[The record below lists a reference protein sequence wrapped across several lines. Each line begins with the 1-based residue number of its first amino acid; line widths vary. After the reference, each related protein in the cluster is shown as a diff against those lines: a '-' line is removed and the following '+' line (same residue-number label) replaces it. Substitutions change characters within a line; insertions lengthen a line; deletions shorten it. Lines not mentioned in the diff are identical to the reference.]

1 MLKTIQMKKDTKI
14 VLSIVVGGLI
24 VISLL
29 LIVLFTVIGGVNV
42 LSSDPN
48 GDTVAVI
55 PLQGEIGYGPS
66 NTSDSV
72 VTPEMIQNSISQAES
87 DNSVSSI
94 VIDVNSPGGSPVASE
109 EIMNSIKSSKKPV
122 VVWISDVGA
131 SGAYLAAS
139 SASKIVASP
148 SSMVGSIGV
157 IMQITDLTKY
167 YQANGI
173 NITSIKAG
181 QYKDMGADYTPLTT
195 TERNMLQGMVN
206 QDYDHFVDIVSTN
219 RHLDKN
225 YTESI
230 AQGKIYTG
238 TQAKN
243 LKLVDETGG
252 KTVALD
258 EAAKLG
264 GIKGSYNVI
273 TITPTSD
280 LLNVLN
286 NLSSKIAYSIGMGI
300 GKDLENNTNNN
311 IKVPVTT
318 NNFKLPTIY

>member
-1 MLKTIQMKKDTKI
+1 MKKDTKI
-14 VLSIVVGGLI
+14 VISIIVGGLLI
-24 VISLL
+24 ISLL
-29 LIVLFTVIGGVNV
+29 LIALFTVIGGTNT
-42 LSSDPN
+42 LSSAPN

-55 PLQGEIGYGPS
+55 PLQGEIGYGSS
-66 NTSDSV
+66 NTSDSF
-72 VTPEMIQNSISQAES
+72 VTPEMIQNSIKQAES

-139 SASKIVASP
+139 SADKIIASP

-157 IMQITDLTKY
+157 IMQITDLSKY

-173 NITSIKAG
+173 NISSIKAG
-181 QYKDMGADYTPLTT
+181 QYKDMGAEYKPLTT
-195 TERNMLQGMVN
+195 AERNMLQGMVN
-206 QDYDHFVDIVSTN
+206 EDYEHFIDIVSSN

-225 YTESI
+225 YTEGI

-238 TQAKN
+238 IQAKN

-252 KTVALD
+252 KTVALN

-273 TITPTSD
+273 TITPTTD
-280 LLNVLN
+280 LLNVIDN
-286 NLSSKIAYSIGMGI
+286 ISSKIAYSIGMGI
-300 GKDLENNTNNN
+300 GKNLENSTNNN
-311 IKVPVTT
+311 LKVPSTT
-318 NNFKLPTIY
+318 NNYKLPSIY

>member
-1 MLKTIQMKKDTKI
+1 
-14 VLSIVVGGLI
+14 
-24 VISLL
+24 
-29 LIVLFTVIGGVNV
+29 VIGSTNT
-42 LSSDPN
+42 LSSAPN

-55 PLQGEIGYGPS
+55 PLQGEIGYSSS
-66 NTSDSV
+66 NSSDSV
-72 VTPEMIQNSISQAES
+72 VTPEMMQNSITQAES

-131 SGAYLAAS
+131 SGAYLASS
-139 SASKIVASP
+139 SADKIIASP

-157 IMQITDLTKY
+157 IMQITDLSKY

-173 NITSIKAG
+173 NISSIKAG
-181 QYKDMGADYTPLTT
+181 QYKDMGANYQPLTT
-195 TERNMLQGMVN
+195 TEKNMLQGMVN
-206 QDYDHFVDIVSTN
+206 DDYNHFIDIVSTN

-225 YTESI
+225 YTEGI

-273 TITPTSD
+273 TISPTSN
-280 LLNVLN
+280 LLNVIN
-286 NLSSKIAYSIGMGI
+286 NFSSMIAYSIGMGI
-300 GKDLENNTNNN
+300 GKDLENSTNNN
-311 IKVPVTT
+311 LKVPITT
-318 NNFKLPTIY
+318 NNFKLPSIY

>member
-1 MLKTIQMKKDTKI
+1 MKKDSKI
-14 VLSIVVGGLI
+14 VISIIVGGLLI
-24 VISLL
+24 ISLL
-29 LIVLFTVIGGVNV
+29 LIVLFTVIGGTNI
-42 LSSDPN
+42 LSSSPN

-55 PLQGEIGYGPS
+55 PLQGEIGYGSS
-66 NTSDSV
+66 NSSDSV
-72 VTPEMIQNSISQAES
+72 VTPEMIQNSITQAES
-87 DNSVSSI
+87 DSSVSSI

-109 EIMNSIKSSKKPV
+109 EIMSSIKTSKKPV

-131 SGAYLAAS
+131 SGAYLASS
-139 SASKIVASP
+139 SADKIIASP

-157 IMQITDLTKY
+157 IMQITDLSKY

-173 NITSIKAG
+173 NISSIKAG
-181 QYKDMGADYTPLTT
+181 QYKDMGVDYQPLTT
-195 TERNMLQGMVN
+195 PERNMLQGMVN
-206 QDYDHFVDIVSTN
+206 DDYNHFIDIVSTN

-252 KTVALD
+252 EKVALD

-264 GIKGSYNVI
+264 GIKGTYNVI
-273 TITPTSD
+273 TISPTSD
-280 LLNVLN
+280 FLNVLN
-286 NLSSKIAYSIGMGI
+286 NFSSRIAYSIGMGL
-300 GKDLENNTNNN
+300 GNSLQNSTNNN
-311 IKVPVTT
+311 LKVPSTT
-318 NNFKLPTIY
+318 NNFKLPSIY

>member
-1 MLKTIQMKKDTKI
+1 MKKDSK
-14 VLSIVVGGLI
+14 I
-24 VISLL
+24 VISIIVGGFLVIALL
-29 LIVLFTVIGGVNV
+29 LIALFTVIGGTNT
-42 LSSDPN
+42 LSSTPN
-48 GDTVAVI
+48 GDTVAII
-55 PLQGEIGYGPS
+55 PLQGEIGYGS
-66 NTSDSV
+66 TNSSDSV

-87 DNSVSSI
+87 DSSVSSI

-109 EIMNSIKSSKKPV
+109 EIMNSIKSRKKPV

-131 SGAYLAAS
+131 SGAYLASS
-139 SASKIVASP
+139 SADKIIASP

-157 IMQITDLTKY
+157 IMQITDLSKY
-167 YQANGI
+167 YQENGI
-173 NITSIKAG
+173 NISSIKAG
-181 QYKDMGADYTPLTT
+181 QYKDMGADYQPLTA

-206 QDYDHFVDIVSTN
+206 QDYDHFIDIVSTN

-273 TITPTSD
+273 TISPTSD
-280 LLNVLN
+280 FLNVLN
-286 NLSSKIAYSIGMGI
+286 NFSSKIAYSIGMGI
-300 GKDLENNTNNN
+300 GKDLENSTNNN
-311 IKVPVTT
+311 LKVPVTT
-318 NNFKLPTIY
+318 NNIKLPSIY

>member
-139 SASKIVASP
+139 SA
-148 SSMVGSIGV
+148 
-157 IMQITDLTKY
+157 
-167 YQANGI
+167 
-173 NITSIKAG
+173 
-181 QYKDMGADYTPLTT
+181 
-195 TERNMLQGMVN
+195 R
-206 QDYDHFVDIVSTN
+206 
-219 RHLDKN
+219 
-225 YTESI
+225 
-230 AQGKIYTG
+230 
-238 TQAKN
+238 
-243 LKLVDETGG
+243 
-252 KTVALD
+252 
-258 EAAKLG
+258 
-264 GIKGSYNVI
+264 
-273 TITPTSD
+273 
-280 LLNVLN
+280 
-286 NLSSKIAYSIGMGI
+286 
-300 GKDLENNTNNN
+300 
-311 IKVPVTT
+311 
-318 NNFKLPTIY
+318 

>member
-1 MLKTIQMKKDTKI
+1 MKKDSKI
-14 VLSIVVGGLI
+14 VISIIVGGVI

-29 LIVLFTVIGGVNV
+29 LLVLFTVIGGVST
-42 LSSDPN
+42 LSSAPN

-55 PLQGEIGYGPS
+55 PLQGEIGYGSS
-66 NTSDSV
+66 NSSDSV
-72 VTPEMIQNSISQAES
+72 VTPDMIQSSISQAES
-87 DNSVSSI
+87 DSSVSSI

-109 EIMNSIKSSKKPV
+109 EIMNSIKSSQKPI

-131 SGAYLAAS
+131 SGAYLASS
-139 SASKIVASP
+139 SADKIIASP

-157 IMQITDLTKY
+157 IMQITDLSKY
-167 YQANGI
+167 YQENGI
-173 NITSIKAG
+173 NISSIKAG
-181 QYKDMGADYTPLTT
+181 QYKDMGADYQPLTT

-206 QDYDHFVDIVSTN
+206 QDYDHFIDIVSTN
-219 RHLDKN
+219 RNLTKN

-238 TQAKN
+238 TQAKK

-273 TITPTSD
+273 TISPTSNI
-280 LLNVLN
+280 LNVLN
-286 NLSSKIAYSIGMGI
+286 NFSSMIAYSIGMGI
-300 GKDLENNTNNN
+300 GKDLENSTNNN
-311 IKVPVTT
+311 LKVPITT
-318 NNFKLPTIY
+318 NNFKLPSIY

>member
-1 MLKTIQMKKDTKI
+1 MKKDTKI

-24 VISLL
+24 IISLL
-29 LIVLFTVIGGVNV
+29 LLVLFTVIGGVNI
-42 LSSDPN
+42 LSSAPN

-55 PLQGEIGYGPS
+55 PLQGEIGYGSS
-66 NTSDSV
+66 NSSDSV

-87 DNSVSSI
+87 DSSVSSI

-139 SASKIVASP
+139 SADKIIASP

-157 IMQITDLTKY
+157 IMQITDLSKY

-173 NITSIKAG
+173 NISSIKAG
-181 QYKDMGADYTPLTT
+181 QYKDMGADYQPLTA

-206 QDYDHFVDIVSTN
+206 QDYDHFIDIVSTN

-264 GIKGSYNVI
+264 GIKGSYNII

-280 LLNVLN
+280 LLNVLSN
-286 NLSSKIAYSIGMGI
+286 FSSKIAYSIGMGI
-300 GKDLENNTNNN
+300 GKNLENNTNNN
-311 IKVPVTT
+311 LKVPVTN
-318 NNFKLPTIY
+318 NNFKLPSIY

>member
-1 MLKTIQMKKDTKI
+1 MKKDTKI
-14 VLSIVVGGLI
+14 VISIIVGGLLI
-24 VISLL
+24 ISLL
-29 LIVLFTVIGGVNV
+29 LIALFTVIGSTNT
-42 LSSDPN
+42 LSSAPN

-55 PLQGEIGYGPS
+55 PLQGEIGYSSS
-66 NTSDSV
+66 NSSDSV
-72 VTPEMIQNSISQAES
+72 VTPEMMQNSITQAES

-131 SGAYLAAS
+131 SGAYLASS
-139 SASKIVASP
+139 SADKIIASP

-157 IMQITDLTKY
+157 IMQITDLSKY

-173 NITSIKAG
+173 NISSIKAG
-181 QYKDMGADYTPLTT
+181 QYKDMGAEYQPLTT
-195 TERNMLQGMVN
+195 DERNMLQGMVN
-206 QDYDHFVDIVSTN
+206 QDYDHFIDIVSTN

-225 YTESI
+225 YTEGI

-238 TQAKN
+238 IQAKD

-273 TITPTSD
+273 TISPTSD
-280 LLNVLN
+280 LLNVLDN
-286 NLSSKIAYSIGMGI
+286 ISSKIAYSIGMGI
-300 GKDLENNTNNN
+300 GKDLENSTNNN
-311 IKVPVTT
+311 LKVPSTT
-318 NNFKLPTIY
+318 NNYKLPSIY

>member
-1 MLKTIQMKKDTKI
+1 MKKDSKI
-14 VLSIVVGGLI
+14 VISIIFGGLLI
-24 VISLL
+24 ISLL
-29 LIVLFTVIGGVNV
+29 LLVLFAVIGGTNI
-42 LSSDPN
+42 LSSASN

-55 PLQGEIGYGPS
+55 PLQGEIGYGSS
-66 NTSDSV
+66 NSSDSV
-72 VTPEMIQNSISQAES
+72 VTPEMIQNSITQAES
-87 DNSVSSI
+87 DSSVSSI

-109 EIMNSIKSSKKPV
+109 EIMSSIKTSKKPV

-131 SGAYLAAS
+131 SGAYLASS
-139 SASKIVASP
+139 SADKIIASP

-157 IMQITDLTKY
+157 IMQITDLSKY

-173 NITSIKAG
+173 NISSIKAG
-181 QYKDMGADYTPLTT
+181 QYKDMGVDYQPLTT
-195 TERNMLQGMVN
+195 PERNMLQGMVN
-206 QDYDHFVDIVSTN
+206 DDYNHFIDIVSTN

-252 KTVALD
+252 EKVALD

-264 GIKGSYNVI
+264 GIKGTYNVI
-273 TITPTSD
+273 TISQTSD
-280 LLNVLN
+280 FLNVLN
-286 NLSSKIAYSIGMGI
+286 NFSSKIAYSIGMGL
-300 GKDLENNTNNN
+300 GNSLQNSTNNKL
-311 IKVPVTT
+311 KVPSTT
-318 NNFKLPTIY
+318 NNFKLPSIY

>member
-1 MLKTIQMKKDTKI
+1 MKKNSKI
-14 VLSIVVGGLI
+14 VISILVGGLI
-24 VISLL
+24 VIALL
-29 LIVLFTVIGGVNV
+29 LLVLFTLMGGVST
-42 LSSDPN
+42 LSSAHN

-55 PLQGEIGYGPS
+55 PLQGEIGYDSS
-66 NTSDSV
+66 NSSDSV
-72 VTPEMIQNSISQAES
+72 VTPDMIQNSMSQAES
-87 DNSVSSI
+87 DSSVSSI

-122 VVWISDVGA
+122 VVWISEVGA
-131 SGAYLAAS
+131 SGAYLASS
-139 SASKIVASP
+139 SADKIVASP

-157 IMQITDLTKY
+157 IMQITDLSKY
-167 YQANGI
+167 YQENGI
-173 NITSIKAG
+173 NISSIKAG
-181 QYKDMGADYTPLTT
+181 QYKDMGADYQPLTT

-206 QDYDHFVDIVSTN
+206 QDYDHFIDIVSAN

-238 TQAKN
+238 TQAKK

-273 TITPTSD
+273 TISPPSD
-280 LLNVLN
+280 IFNVIN
-286 NLSSKIAYSIGMGI
+286 NFSSMIAYSIGMGI

-311 IKVPVTT
+311 LKVPVTT
-318 NNFKLPTIY
+318 NNFQLPSIY

>member
-1 MLKTIQMKKDTKI
+1 MKKDSKI
-14 VLSIVVGGLI
+14 VISIIVGGLV
-24 VISLL
+24 VIALL
-29 LIVLFTVIGGVNV
+29 FIAIFTVIGGTNT
-42 LSSDPN
+42 LSSAPN
-48 GDTVAVI
+48 GNTVAII
-55 PLQGEIGYGPS
+55 PLQGEIGYGSS
-66 NTSDSV
+66 NSSDSV

-87 DNSVSSI
+87 DDTVSSI

-139 SASKIVASP
+139 SADKIVASP

-157 IMQITDLTKY
+157 IMQITDLSKY

-181 QYKDMGADYTPLTT
+181 QYKDMGANYQPLTA

-206 QDYDHFVDIVSTN
+206 DDYNHFIDIVSTN

-225 YTESI
+225 YTEGI

-273 TITPTSD
+273 TISPTSD

-286 NLSSKIAYSIGMGI
+286 NFSSKIAYSIGMGI
-300 GKDLENNTNNN
+300 GKDLENSTNNN
-311 IKVPVTT
+311 LKVPVIT
-318 NNFKLPTIY
+318 NNIKLSSIY

>member
-1 MLKTIQMKKDTKI
+1 MKKDSK
-14 VLSIVVGGLI
+14 I
-24 VISLL
+24 VISIIVGGFLVIALL
-29 LIVLFTVIGGVNV
+29 LIALFTVIGGTNT
-42 LSSDPN
+42 LSSTPN
-48 GDTVAVI
+48 GDTVAII
-55 PLQGEIGYGPS
+55 PLQGEIGYGS
-66 NTSDSV
+66 TNSSDSV

-87 DNSVSSI
+87 DSSVSSI

-131 SGAYLAAS
+131 SGAYLASS
-139 SASKIVASP
+139 SADKIIASP

-157 IMQITDLTKY
+157 IMQITDLSKY
-167 YQANGI
+167 YQENGI
-173 NITSIKAG
+173 NISSIKAG
-181 QYKDMGADYTPLTT
+181 QYKDMGADYQPLTA

-206 QDYDHFVDIVSTN
+206 QDYDHFIDIVSTN

-252 KTVALD
+252 KTVGLD

-273 TITPTSD
+273 TISPTSD
-280 LLNVLN
+280 FLNVLN
-286 NLSSKIAYSIGMGI
+286 NFSSKIAYSIGMGI
-300 GKDLENNTNNN
+300 GKDLENSTNNN
-311 IKVPVTT
+311 LKVPVTT
-318 NNFKLPTIY
+318 NNIKLPSIY

>member
-1 MLKTIQMKKDTKI
+1 MKKDTKI

-29 LIVLFTVIGGVNV
+29 LLVLFTVIGGVNV
-42 LSSDPN
+42 LSSAPN

-55 PLQGEIGYGPS
+55 PLQGEIGYGSS
-66 NTSDSV
+66 NSSDSV
-72 VTPEMIQNSISQAES
+72 VTPEMMQNSISQAES
-87 DNSVSSI
+87 DSSVSSI

-122 VVWISDVGA
+122 VVWISDLGA

-139 SASKIVASP
+139 SANKIVASP

-157 IMQITDLTKY
+157 IMHITDLSKY

-173 NITSIKAG
+173 NISSIKAG
-181 QYKDMGADYTPLTT
+181 QYKDMGSDYRPLTA

-206 QDYDHFVDIVSTN
+206 QDYDHFINIVSTN
-219 RHLDKN
+219 RHLDQN

-238 TQAKN
+238 IQAKN

-258 EAAKLG
+258 DAAKLG
-264 GIKGSYNVI
+264 GIKGSYNII
-273 TITPTSD
+273 TITPTSG
-280 LLNVLN
+280 LLNVLSN
-286 NLSSKIAYSIGMGI
+286 FSSKIAYSIGMGI
-300 GKDLENNTNNN
+300 GKNLENNTNNN
-311 IKVPVTT
+311 LKVPVTN
-318 NNFKLPTIY
+318 NNFKLPSIY

>member
-1 MLKTIQMKKDTKI
+1 MKKDSKI
-14 VLSIVVGGLI
+14 VISILIGGLI

-29 LIVLFTVIGGVNV
+29 LLVLFTVMGGVST
-42 LSSDPN
+42 LSSAPN

-55 PLQGEIGYGPS
+55 PLQGEIGYDSS
-66 NTSDSV
+66 NSSESI
-72 VTPEMIQNSISQAES
+72 VTPDMIQNSISQAES
-87 DNSVSSI
+87 DSSVSSI

-131 SGAYLAAS
+131 SGAYLASS
-139 SASKIVASP
+139 SADKIIASP

-157 IMQITDLTKY
+157 IMQITDLSKY
-167 YQANGI
+167 YQENVI
-173 NITSIKAG
+173 NISSIKAG
-181 QYKDMGADYTPLTT
+181 QYKDMGADYQPLTT

-206 QDYDHFVDIVSTN
+206 QDYDHFIDIVSTN
-219 RHLDKN
+219 RHLSKN
-225 YTESI
+225 YTENI

-238 TQAKN
+238 TQAKK

-273 TITPTSD
+273 TISPTSN
-280 LLNVLN
+280 LLNVIN
-286 NLSSKIAYSIGMGI
+286 NFSSMIAYSVGMGI
-300 GKDLENNTNNN
+300 GKDLENSTNNN
-311 IKVPVTT
+311 FKVPITT
-318 NNFKLPTIY
+318 NNFKLPSIY

>member
-1 MLKTIQMKKDTKI
+1 MKKDSKI
-14 VLSIVVGGLI
+14 VLSIIVGGVI

-29 LIVLFTVIGGVNV
+29 LLVLSTVMGGVST
-42 LSSDPN
+42 LSSAPN

-55 PLQGEIGYGPS
+55 PLQGEIGYDSS
-66 NTSDSV
+66 NSSESI

-87 DNSVSSI
+87 DSSVSSI
-94 VIDVNSPGGSPVASE
+94 VIDVNSPGESPVASE

-131 SGAYLAAS
+131 SGAYLASS
-139 SASKIVASP
+139 SADKIIASP

-157 IMQITDLTKY
+157 IMQITDLSKY
-167 YQANGI
+167 YQENGI
-173 NITSIKAG
+173 NISSIKAG
-181 QYKDMGADYTPLTT
+181 QYKDMGADYQPLTT

-206 QDYDHFVDIVSTN
+206 QDYDHFIDIVSTN
-219 RHLDKN
+219 RHLSKN
-225 YTESI
+225 YTENI

-238 TQAKN
+238 TQAKK

-273 TITPTSD
+273 TISPTSN
-280 LLNVLN
+280 LLNVIN
-286 NLSSKIAYSIGMGI
+286 NFSSMIAYSVGMGI
-300 GKDLENNTNNN
+300 GKNLENSTNNN
-311 IKVPVTT
+311 LKVPVTT
-318 NNFKLPTIY
+318 NNIKLPSIY

>member
-1 MLKTIQMKKDTKI
+1 MKKDSKI
-14 VLSIVVGGLI
+14 VISIIVGGLI
-24 VISLL
+24 IISLL
-29 LIVLFTVIGGVNV
+29 LLTLFTVIGGISTLN
-42 LSSDPN
+42 SAPN

-55 PLQGEIGYGPS
+55 PLQGEIGYGS
-66 NTSDSV
+66 TNSSDSV
-72 VTPEMIQNSISQAES
+72 VTPDMIQNSISQAES
-87 DNSVSSI
+87 DSSVSSI

-109 EIMNSIKSSKKPV
+109 EIMNTIKSSKKPV

-131 SGAYLAAS
+131 SGAYLASS
-139 SASKIVASP
+139 SADKIIASP

-157 IMQITDLTKY
+157 IMQITDLSKY
-167 YQANGI
+167 YQENGI
-173 NITSIKAG
+173 NISSIKAG
-181 QYKDMGADYTPLTT
+181 QYKDMGADYQPLTT

-206 QDYDHFVDIVSTN
+206 QDYDHFIDIVSTN
-219 RHLDKN
+219 RNLSKN

-238 TQAKN
+238 TQAKK

-273 TITPTSD
+273 TISPTSNI
-280 LLNVLN
+280 LNVLN
-286 NLSSKIAYSIGMGI
+286 NFSSMIAYSIGMGI
-300 GKDLENNTNNN
+300 GKDLQNNTNNN
-311 IKVPVTT
+311 LKVPITT
-318 NNFKLPTIY
+318 NNFKLPSIY

>member
-1 MLKTIQMKKDTKI
+1 MKKDSKI
-14 VLSIVVGGLI
+14 VISIIVGGLL

-29 LIVLFTVIGGVNV
+29 LIVLFTLIGGTNI
-42 LSSDPN
+42 LSSAPN
-48 GDTVAVI
+48 GDSVAII
-55 PLQGEIGYGPS
+55 PIQGEIGYGS
-66 NTSDSV
+66 TNSSDSV
-72 VTPEMIQNSISQAES
+72 VTPEMIQNSITQAES

-109 EIMNSIKSSKKPV
+109 EIMSSIKTSKKPV

-139 SASKIVASP
+139 SADKIIASP

-157 IMQITDLTKY
+157 IMQITDLSKY

-173 NITSIKAG
+173 NISSIKAG
-181 QYKDMGADYTPLTT
+181 QYKDMGVDYQPLTT
-195 TERNMLQGMVN
+195 PERNMLQGMVN
-206 QDYDHFVDIVSTN
+206 DDYNHFIDIVSTN

-238 TQAKN
+238 IQAKN

-252 KTVALD
+252 EKVALD

-264 GIKGSYNVI
+264 GIKGTYNVI
-273 TITPTSD
+273 TISPTSNFI
-280 LLNVLN
+280 NVLN
-286 NLSSKIAYSIGMGI
+286 NFSSKISYTIGMGI
-300 GKDLENNTNNN
+300 GNSLQNSTNNN
-311 IKVPVTT
+311 LKVPSTT
-318 NNFKLPTIY
+318 NNFKLPSIY

>member
-1 MLKTIQMKKDTKI
+1 
-14 VLSIVVGGLI
+14 
-24 VISLL
+24 
-29 LIVLFTVIGGVNV
+29 
-42 LSSDPN
+42 
-48 GDTVAVI
+48 
-55 PLQGEIGYGPS
+55 
-66 NTSDSV
+66 
-72 VTPEMIQNSISQAES
+72 MIQSSISQAES
-87 DNSVSSI
+87 DSSVSSI

-109 EIMNSIKSSKKPV
+109 EIMNSIKSRQKPI

-131 SGAYLAAS
+131 SGAYLASS
-139 SASKIVASP
+139 SADKIIASP

-157 IMQITDLTKY
+157 IMQITDLSKY
-167 YQANGI
+167 YQENGI
-173 NITSIKAG
+173 NISSIKAG
-181 QYKDMGADYTPLTT
+181 QYKDMGADYQPLTT

-206 QDYDHFVDIVSTN
+206 QDYDHFIDIVSTN
-219 RHLDKN
+219 RNLTKN

-238 TQAKN
+238 TQAKK

-273 TITPTSD
+273 TISPTSN

-286 NLSSKIAYSIGMGI
+286 NFSSMIAYSIGMGI
-300 GKDLENNTNNN
+300 GKDLENSTNNN
-311 IKVPVTT
+311 LKVPITT
-318 NNFKLPTIY
+318 NNFKLPSIY

>member
-1 MLKTIQMKKDTKI
+1 MKKDSKI
-14 VLSIVVGGLI
+14 VISILIGGLI

-29 LIVLFTVIGGVNV
+29 LLVLFTVMGGVST
-42 LSSDPN
+42 LSSAPN

-55 PLQGEIGYGPS
+55 PLQGEIGYDSS
-66 NTSDSV
+66 NSSESI
-72 VTPEMIQNSISQAES
+72 VTPDMIQNSISQAES
-87 DNSVSSI
+87 DSSVSSI

-131 SGAYLAAS
+131 SGAYLASS
-139 SASKIVASP
+139 SADKIIASP
-148 SSMVGSIGV
+148 TSMVGSIGV
-157 IMQITDLTKY
+157 IMQITDLSKY
-167 YQANGI
+167 YQENGI
-173 NITSIKAG
+173 NISSIKAG
-181 QYKDMGADYTPLTT
+181 QYKDMGVDYQPLTT

-206 QDYDHFVDIVSTN
+206 QDYDHFIDIVSTN
-219 RHLDKN
+219 RHLSKN
-225 YTESI
+225 YTENI

-238 TQAKN
+238 TQAKK

-273 TITPTSD
+273 TISPTSN
-280 LLNVLN
+280 LLNVIN
-286 NLSSKIAYSIGMGI
+286 NFSSMIAYSVGMGI
-300 GKDLENNTNNN
+300 GKDLENSTNNN
-311 IKVPVTT
+311 FKVPITT
-318 NNFKLPTIY
+318 NNFKLPSIY

>member
-1 MLKTIQMKKDTKI
+1 MKKDTKI
-14 VLSIVVGGLI
+14 VLSILVGGLI

-42 LSSDPN
+42 MSSDPN

-55 PLQGEIGYGPS
+55 PLQGEIGYGSS
-66 NTSDSV
+66 NSSDSV

-87 DNSVSSI
+87 DSSVSSI

-139 SASKIVASP
+139 SANKIVASP

-167 YQANGI
+167 YQENGI

-206 QDYDHFVDIVSTN
+206 QDYDHFIDIVSTN

-273 TITPTSD
+273 TITPTTD

-286 NLSSKIAYSIGMGI
+286 NFSSKIAYSIGMGI

-311 IKVPVTT
+311 LKVPVTT

>member
-1 MLKTIQMKKDTKI
+1 MIQMKKDSKI
-14 VLSIVVGGLI
+14 VISIIFGGLLI
-24 VISLL
+24 ISLL
-29 LIVLFTVIGGVNV
+29 LLVLFAVIGGTNI
-42 LSSDPN
+42 LSSASN

-55 PLQGEIGYGPS
+55 PLQGEIGYGSS
-66 NTSDSV
+66 NSSDSV
-72 VTPEMIQNSISQAES
+72 VTPEMIQNSITQAES
-87 DNSVSSI
+87 DSSVSSI

-109 EIMNSIKSSKKPV
+109 EIMSSIKTSKKPV

-131 SGAYLAAS
+131 SGAYLASS
-139 SASKIVASP
+139 SADKIIASP

-157 IMQITDLTKY
+157 IMQITDLSKY

-173 NITSIKAG
+173 NISSIKAG
-181 QYKDMGADYTPLTT
+181 QYKDMGVDYQPLTT
-195 TERNMLQGMVN
+195 PERNMLQGMVN
-206 QDYDHFVDIVSTN
+206 DDYNHFIDIVSTN

-252 KTVALD
+252 EKVALD

-264 GIKGSYNVI
+264 GIKGTYNVI
-273 TITPTSD
+273 TISQTSD
-280 LLNVLN
+280 FLNVLN
-286 NLSSKIAYSIGMGI
+286 NFSSKIAYSIGMGL
-300 GKDLENNTNNN
+300 GNSLQNSTNNKL
-311 IKVPVTT
+311 KVPSTT
-318 NNFKLPTIY
+318 NNFKLPSIY

>member
-1 MLKTIQMKKDTKI
+1 MKKDSKI
-14 VLSIVVGGLI
+14 VISIIVGGLL

-29 LIVLFTVIGGVNV
+29 LIVIFTVIGGTNI
-42 LSSDPN
+42 LSSAPN

-55 PLQGEIGYGPS
+55 PLQGEIGYGSS
-66 NTSDSV
+66 NSSDSV
-72 VTPEMIQNSISQAES
+72 VTPEMMQNSITQAES

-109 EIMNSIKSSKKPV
+109 EIMSSIKTSKKPV

-131 SGAYLAAS
+131 SGAYLASS
-139 SASKIVASP
+139 SADKIIASP

-157 IMQITDLTKY
+157 IMQITDLSKY

-173 NITSIKAG
+173 NISSIKAG
-181 QYKDMGADYTPLTT
+181 QYKDMGVDYQPLTT
-195 TERNMLQGMVN
+195 PERNMLQGMVN
-206 QDYDHFVDIVSTN
+206 DDYNHFIDIVSTN

-252 KTVALD
+252 EKVALD

-264 GIKGSYNVI
+264 GIKGTYNVI
-273 TITPTSD
+273 TISPTTD

-286 NLSSKIAYSIGMGI
+286 NFSSKIAYSIGMGI
-300 GKDLENNTNNN
+300 GNSLQNSTTNNL
-311 IKVPVTT
+311 KVPSTT
-318 NNFKLPTIY
+318 NNFKLPSIY